1 MDQPPQPPQ
10 PPPSRISFEEIVVWV
25 DDRKKLILTVIALLG
40 IAGLVYVSY
49 NSSQAGKRHRATAA
63 LFNFQ
68 AANNLATN
76 PPPAASYRELLPQT
90 EGTGIAQHV
99 KLREAASLYTAGQYA
114 EAQQAFEAFLRD
126 FPNSPLLP
134 EATLG
139 VAASFE
145 AQGQLAE
152 ALTRYQELTT
162 RFPQSSLVDR
172 ARLGQARI
180 FEQQGDQAQA
190 FRIYQ
195 DLTARNTNPMSQF
208 GQGSPLFIEANLALR
223 RLLKENPALLQVESP
238 APTPLIAPTELPLT
252 TPAPTDP

>member
-1 MDQPPQPPQ
+1 MDQPQQQPP
-10 PPPSRISFEEIVVWV
+10 SGISFEEIVVWV
-25 DDRKKLILTVIALLG
+25 DDRKKLILAVIALIG

-49 NSSQAGKRHRATAA
+49 NSSEAGKRHRATAA

-68 AANNLATN
+68 AANNLSTN
-76 PPPAASYRELLPQT
+76 VPPAASYRELLPPT

-99 KLREAASLYTAGQYA
+99 KLREAASLYTAGEYA

-145 AQGQLAE
+145 AQGQAAE

-190 FRIYQ
+190 LRIYQ
-195 DLTARNTNPMSQF
+195 DITAKNTNPMSQF
-208 GQGSPLFIEANLALR
+208 GQGSPLFIEANIAVR
-223 RLLKENPALLQVESP
+223 RLIKENPALLQTNSP